1 MKLRVS
7 YPRKVMRS
15 FWTIVSVTTLALLAS
30 AQEAEFEGVQKWDQ
44 ALRGTEASAFKNV
57 YSIDPTAVSI
67 GKDHKPHEIVGEID
81 FWQGLRGGGLK
92 DLQLLQRQSG
102 DQQGLHVVSLTL
114 SFHVTTPDG
123 ERTRF
128 VLEDQGWLKE
138 GNDWKIVVANHSDVL
153 KFAQPMKLNSNL
165 YPPNVDAKAEVKD
178 AIKQAGLS
186 HKRVILVFGANWCY
200 DCHVLDFDL
209 HQPEIAKLADPNFVV
224 VHVDIGEGKLNSD
237 LAEQYKVPLDR
248 GVPALAVL
256 DSQGNVLYSQQHG
269 EFEAARTMDPDDVV
283 TFLNK
288 WKP

>member
-1 MKLRVS
+1 MK
-7 YPRKVMRS
+7 S
-15 FWTIVSVTTLALLAS
+15 FLILIFITIFTLLAS
-30 AQEAEFEGVQKWDQ
+30 AQAVAEAEFAGVQQWDQ
-44 ALRGTEASAFKNV
+44 ALRATDASALKNI
-57 YSIDPTAVSI
+57 YSVDPAAVSI
-67 GKDHKPHEIVGEID
+67 GKDHKPHDIAEEID
-81 FWQGLRGGGLK
+81 FWQGLRGDGLK

-102 DQQGLHVVSLTL
+102 DQQGMHVVSLTL

-123 ERTRF
+123 ERIRY
-128 VLEDQGWLKE
+128 VLEDQGWLQE
-138 GNDWKIVVANHSDVL
+138 GDAWKIVVANHSDVL

-165 YPPNVDAKAEVKD
+165 YPPNVDAKAEIKD
-178 AIKQAGLS
+178 AIAQAGHG

-237 LAEQYKVPLDR
+237 LAKQYNVPLDR

-256 DSQGNVLYSQQHG
+256 DSQGNVIYSQQHG

>member
-1 MKLRVS
+1 MKVLLTVL
-7 YPRKVMRS
+7 
-15 FWTIVSVTTLALLAS
+15 FIATFTLGAS
-30 AQEAEFEGVQKWDQ
+30 AQAAPEDEFAGVKQWDQ
-44 ALRGTEASAFKNV
+44 ALRASEAGAFKSM
-57 YSIDPTAVSI
+57 YSVDPAAVSI
-67 GKDHKPHEIVGEID
+67 GKDHKPHDIAEEFD
-81 FWQGLRGGGLK
+81 FWQGLKSSGLK

-123 ERTRF
+123 ERTRY
-128 VLEDQGWLKE
+128 VLEDQGWLQE
-138 GNDWKIVVANHSDVL
+138 GGAWKIVVANHSDVV

-178 AIKQAGLS
+178 AIAKAGRE

-209 HQPEIAKLADPNFVV
+209 HQPELAKIADPNFVV
-224 VHVDIGEGKLNSD
+224 AHIDIGEGKLNSD
-237 LAEQYKVPLDR
+237 LAKQYNVPLDH
-248 GVPALAVL
+248 GIPALAVI
-256 DSQGNVLYSQQHG
+256 DGQGNLLYSQQHG
-269 EFEAARTMDPDDVV
+269 EFESARTMDPDDVV